1 MPQQQLTYPQ
11 PLMQQQQAVPM
22 QQVMAATS
30 QRRITKSAQQENA
43 DISKGLTDYFNANSM
58 PSN

>member
-1 MPQQQLTYPQ
+1 
-11 PLMQQQQAVPM
+11 MQQQQAVPM